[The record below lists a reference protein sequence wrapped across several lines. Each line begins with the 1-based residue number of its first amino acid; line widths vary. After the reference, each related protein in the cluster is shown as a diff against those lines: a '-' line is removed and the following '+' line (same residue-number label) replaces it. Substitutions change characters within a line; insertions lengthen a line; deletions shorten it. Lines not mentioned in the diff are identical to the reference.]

1 MRRLTTHD
9 TPQLNGVAE
18 CLNRTL
24 LERIR
29 AFMHTSSL
37 PKTLWGEGLR
47 HATWLKNWTAT
58 CALDGKTPYEALFGA
73 PPDLSE
79 LKLWGCPVWVYDT
92 TGAKLD
98 V

>member
-1 MRRLTTHD
+1 
-9 TPQLNGVAE
+9 
-18 CLNRTL
+18 
-24 LERIR
+24 
-29 AFMHTSSL
+29 MHTSSL